1 MTGVADALIPIFGVI
16 ALGWIMRR
24 SGLVRTELWLG
35 VNRLSYQALLPALL
49 FSTISRADYA
59 GLPAGPFLI
68 AVTLGFLV
76 MGVVTLGFKLLPVD
90 GPAYTSLFQGSVRWN
105 GFVFLAVA
113 GPAFGQEG
121 EALAA
126 LVFAPT
132 VPLVNIMSVA
142 VLTIWGASQV
152 SPNIRRVG
160 LRLVTNPL
168 IIACLAGA
176 LANAVGLFQSGPVA
190 KTAELAG
197 RAALPLILLAIGA
210 GLDFSA
216 LKTRPGLLSLGIV
229 LKLVVAPAVFL
240 ALGLLMQVEGTALAL
255 LVMVGATPGAAG
267 AYVLAAEMG
276 GDTRLMAGHV
286 TATTILAFF
295 AIPFWIWIAGL

>member
-1 MTGVADALIPIFGVI
+1 MTAVADALIPIFGVI

-90 GPAYTSLFQGSVRWN
+90 GPAYTSLFQGGVRWN
-105 GFVFLAVA
+105 GFVLLALA
-113 GPAFGQEG
+113 ASAFGAEG
-121 EALAA
+121 GALAA

-132 VPLVNIMSVA
+132 VPLINVMCVV
-142 VLTIWGASQV
+142 VLTLWGASDV
-152 SPNIRRVG
+152 KPDARRVAM
-160 LRLVTNPL
+160 RIVTNPL
-168 IIACLAGA
+168 IIACLLGA
-176 LANAVGLFQSGPVA
+176 LANALGLFQTGPVA
-190 KTAELAG
+190 DTAALAG
-197 RAALPLILLAIGA
+197 RAALPLILMAIGA

-216 LKTRPGLLSLGIV
+216 LKARPKLLSLSISLKLILAPLVFIV
-229 LKLVVAPAVFL
+229 LGRLF
-240 ALGLLMQVEGTALAL
+240 GVEGVPLMLLAAI
-255 LVMVGATPGAAG
+255 GSTPGAA
-267 AYVLAAEMG
+267 ASYVLASELG

-286 TATTILAFF
+286 TATTLLAFL
-295 AIPFWIWIAGL
+295 AMPFWIWVAGL